1 MHNYLYTER
10 SAYRVTFSK
19 FATITFMFFS
29 CDNSEMQR
37 QVHHIL
43 EQGRSKE
50 EMIEG
55 VRRLGGLWVSARLRF
70 RDLPGCELSAAWGAC
85 DGELAS
91 HRAWLTEL
99 RRQSAGSGKIME
111 VEEHLE
117 LLGQVKLE
125 KWLDIELM
133 L

>member
-1 MHNYLYTER
+1 
-10 SAYRVTFSK
+10 
-19 FATITFMFFS
+19 MFFS
-29 CDNSEMQR
+29 ADADEMQR
-37 QVHHIL
+37 QVHQIL
-43 EQGRSKE
+43 EAGSSKE
-50 EMIEG
+50 QMVEG
-55 VRRLGGLWVSARLRF
+55 IRRLGSLWASARLRF
-70 RDLPGCELSAAWGAC
+70 RDLQGCELSAAWATIVGRAC
-85 DGELAS
+85 DAELAS

-117 LLGQVKLE
+117 LLDQVKLE

>member
-1 MHNYLYTER
+1 MHLHIHCLSLFQSGLCIF
-10 SAYRVTFSK
+10 SAD
-19 FATITFMFFS
+19 A
-29 CDNSEMQR
+29 DEMQR
-37 QVHHIL
+37 QVHQIL
-43 EQGRSKE
+43 DAGSSKE
-50 EMIEG
+50 QMVEG
-55 VRRLGGLWVSARLRF
+55 IRRLGGFGASFRLRF
-70 RDLPGCELSAAWGAC
+70 RDLQGCQLIAAWATIVGRAC
-85 DGELAS
+85 EGGLAS

-117 LLGQVKLE
+117 LLDQVKLE